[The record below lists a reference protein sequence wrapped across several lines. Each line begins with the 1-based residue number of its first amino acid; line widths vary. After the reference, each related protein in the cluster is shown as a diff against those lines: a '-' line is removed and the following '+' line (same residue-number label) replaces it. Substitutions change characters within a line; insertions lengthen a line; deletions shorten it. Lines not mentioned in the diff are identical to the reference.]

1 MHEFSIALNIV
12 EIAEAE
18 AVKADAKVVTELDL
32 DIGTLSG
39 IEFYA
44 LETAME
50 MAVRDSMLA
59 GAAIRIHRIQARAK
73 CKDCQHEFDKQHAFD
88 CCPACGGLFH
98 DTLKGKELKVRSL
111 VVE

>member
-1 MHEFSIALNIV
+1 MHEFSIAVNIV
-12 EIAEAE
+12 EIAENE
-18 AVKADAKVVTELDL
+18 ARKANAKVVTVLDI

-50 MAVRDSMLA
+50 MAVKDSMLA
-59 GAAIRIHRIQARAK
+59 QADIRIHRIQALAK

-88 CCPACGGLFH
+88 SCPACGGLFH
-98 DTLKGKELKVRSL
+98 DTLKGKELKLRSL
-111 VVE
+111 IVE